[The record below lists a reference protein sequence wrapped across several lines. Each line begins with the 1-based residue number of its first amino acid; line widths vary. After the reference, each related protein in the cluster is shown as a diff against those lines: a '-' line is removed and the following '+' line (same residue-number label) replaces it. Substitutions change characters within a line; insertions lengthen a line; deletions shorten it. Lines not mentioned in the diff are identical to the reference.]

1 MGMSTAERVAR
12 EMYEAPDNTM
22 SPSRFASLP
31 STSAAEDRP
40 SHVAPRAEVA
50 ASSPPGAE
58 GGHWWF
64 AFDRWLAVPADPIE
78 DDFVL
83 A

>member
-1 MGMSTAERVAR
+1 
-12 EMYEAPDNTM
+12 MYESLQHPM
-22 SPSRFASLP
+22 IPSRSPSLP
-31 STSAAEDRP
+31 STSAAEGRP
-40 SHVAPRAEVA
+40 SNAAPRAEVA

-64 AFDRWLAVPADPIE
+64 AFDRWLAVPADPID